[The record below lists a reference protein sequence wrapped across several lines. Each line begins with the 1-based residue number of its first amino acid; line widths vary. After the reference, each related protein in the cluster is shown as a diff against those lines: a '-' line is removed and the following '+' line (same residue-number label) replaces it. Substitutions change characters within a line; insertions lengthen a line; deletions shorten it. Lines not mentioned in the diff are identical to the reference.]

1 MSTPVVFDPTGFELP
16 ASQKRAVR
24 WMIYFGFAA
33 LGVGFLNGLGQALN
47 YAGVD
52 ILKYFPGMRTYYQ
65 GLTVHG
71 VFNALVMTF
80 AFTNGFLSL
89 TTARALNRPLN
100 SLLTHLSLWVIVVG
114 SLLAAGAVAA
124 GKASVLYTFYPP
136 LQAHWTF
143 YLGAALVVI
152 STWLVCANLLITLK
166 GWRRENPG
174 ERIPLLAF
182 ISICT
187 YVMWVMASAGI
198 AIEVVGFLL
207 PWSLG
212 LIEGADP
219 LLSRTLFWFTAHPI
233 VYFWLLPAYVSW
245 YIMVPKQAGG
255 RLFSDTLTR
264 VVFLMFIVLSIPV
277 GFHHQYTDPGVS
289 PSYKALHT
297 VLTFGV
303 FFPSLVTAFSVL
315 WALEMGAR
323 ARGGKGLVR
332 WFFKLDWKNPSLAAQ
347 LLAMIAFM
355 LGGITG
361 LINASNT
368 LNRVVHNTAFI
379 PGHFH
384 LTVGTA
390 VTLSF
395 MGIGYWLIPYLTG
408 RKLVA
413 PGLARL
419 QAWLYFIG
427 VLIMARGLIS
437 GGLEGMPRRTML
449 MDSPYMGMV
458 PSWDLAGILTGV
470 GGAVMFLGALG
481 FYIVLVGTALFGARE
496 ITAPDMPLTETIHAP
511 TRTVWGIR
519 MDQFRYWV
527 AITII
532 LVLIAYGPFLVQY
545 LPPKLTSPGLQIF

>member
-1 MSTPVVFDPTGFELP
+1 
-16 ASQKRAVR
+16 
-24 WMIYFGFAA
+24 MIYFGFII

-47 YAGVD
+47 YADID
-52 ILKYFPGMRTYYQ
+52 ILKYFPGMSTYYQ

-89 TTARALNRPLN
+89 TTARSLNRPLN
-100 SLLTHLSLWVIVVG
+100 PFLTHLSLWVIVIG
-114 SLLAAGAVAA
+114 SVMAAGAIAT
-124 GKASVLYTFYPP
+124 GQASVLYTFYPP

-152 STWLVCANLLITLK
+152 STWIVCANLLVTLK

-174 ERIPLLAF
+174 ERIPLMAF

-187 YVMWVMASAGI
+187 YVMWVMASVGI
-198 AIEVVGFLL
+198 ATEVVGFLL

-212 LIEGADP
+212 WIEGADP

-245 YIMVPKQAGG
+245 YVMVPKQAGG
-255 RLFSDTLTR
+255 KLFSDTLTR
-264 VVFLMFIVLSIPV
+264 AVFLMFIVLSIPV
-277 GFHHQYTDPGVS
+277 GFHHQYLDPGIS
-289 PSYKALHT
+289 GGYKALHT

-303 FFPSLVTAFSVL
+303 FFPSLVTAFSVM

-323 ARGGKGLVR
+323 KRGGKGLVR
-332 WFFKLDWKNPSLAAQ
+332 WLFKLDWKNPSLVAQ
-347 LLAMIAFM
+347 ILAMIAFM

-368 LNRVVHNTAFI
+368 LNRVVHNTAFV

-395 MGIGYWLIPYLTG
+395 MGIAYWLIPYLTG

-413 PGLARL
+413 PGIARL
-419 QAWLYFIG
+419 QSWLYFIG
-427 VLIMARGLIS
+427 VLVMARGLIS
-437 GGLEGMPRRTML
+437 GGMEGMPRRTML
-449 MDSPYMGMV
+449 MDSPYKEMI
-458 PSWDLAGILTGV
+458 PSWDLAGLLTGI
-470 GGAVMFLGALG
+470 GGAIMFLGAVG
-481 FYIVLVGTALFGARE
+481 FYGVLVGTALFGKKE
-496 ITAPDMPLTETIHAP
+496 VTVPDLPFTETISAP
-511 TRTVWGIR
+511 TKTVWGIR

-527 AITII
+527 TVTII